1 MLSATEERDFLD
13 IFYSSISESEWNTL
27 WGKVADG
34 LNGGISYVAHA
45 SSEALAHGA
54 SCCTYKASGSLFELD
69 IFCLLRVVIEG
80 A

>member
-1 MLSATEERDFLD
+1 MIFRYILLFDFRKRVEYLV
-13 IFYSSISESEWNTL
+13 
-27 WGKVADG
+27 GKVADG

-69 IFCLLRVVIEG
+69 VFCLLRVVIKG

>member
-1 MLSATEERDFLD
+1 M
-13 IFYSSISESEWNTL
+13 
-27 WGKVADG
+27 GKVADG

-69 IFCLLRVVIEG
+69 VFCLLRVVIKG